1 MPATLGLQTLRALSE
16 WFSMFDLFR
25 RLLGK
30 GEPKDAS
37 LQNAAHLDL
46 LNKFA
51 PLKAVKAAGDV
62 ASPAAPIHSFV
73 CREPVL
79 NRNEQIAGYEF
90 NLHEKIQLRL
100 QGEMDLLQKVYDDA
114 LLRNLTSLGLNALL
128 GRRLAFV
135 RLSPASLGNP
145 LIQQLPAHN
154 TVLMLTPARQ
164 ALAPAQIQPQLDAF
178 RQAGFAY
185 GWLLRKNQLAEHPE
199 LLALAACADYAQIE
213 TAGFDGMDIKL
224 LLKSLSS
231 GRPAELPKLRLIA
244 HELNIFDEFH
254 LCFQGGFDFFLGQ
267 FVTSRENWHPPKSDI
282 NRLHV
287 IELLNLLR
295 GGAEFDVIA
304 RQLTHDPVLTF
315 KLLRYLNSPVMG
327 LQSPV
332 TTMDKALIV
341 LGRERF
347 YRWLSLLLFDLK
359 APGYRERIFTE
370 QALTR
375 AHFLESLAGQ
385 GYLPAQKDQL
395 FILGLFSMLEL
406 LMGQPIDAILAQ
418 TRLPAPVHDALLGQ
432 PGPYLDALLLAVAT
446 EGRSPESLEQRAV
459 ACGVDAVQV
468 SLRAVEA
475 LTWAN
480 EITSMND
487 G

>member
-1 MPATLGLQTLRALSE
+1 
-16 WFSMFDLFR
+16 MFDLFR

-30 GEPKDAS
+30 REP
-37 LQNAAHLDL
+37 QNALVHERAQLDL
-46 LNKFA
+46 LNKVA
-51 PLKAVKAAGDV
+51 PLKAVKV
-62 ASPAAPIHSFV
+62 ANDIHSPAAPAHSFV

-90 NLHEKIQLRL
+90 SLHEKTQLRL

-114 LLRNLTSLGLNALL
+114 LLRNLTSLGVTTLL
-128 GRRLAFV
+128 GRRMAFV
-135 RLSPASLGNP
+135 RLSPVSLGNP
-145 LIQQLPAHN
+145 LIQRLPAQN

-164 ALAPAQIQPQLDAF
+164 ALDPAQIQPQLDAF
-178 RQAGFAY
+178 RLAGFAS
-185 GWLLRKNQLAEHPE
+185 GWLLRKSQLAEHPA
-199 LLALAACADYAQIE
+199 LLALAARADYVQIE

-224 LLKSLSS
+224 LLKNLSS
-231 GRPAELPKLRLIA
+231 DRPADLPKIRLIA
-244 HELNIFDEFH
+244 HELNSFDEFH

-295 GGAEFDVIA
+295 GGEEFDVIA
-304 RQLTHDPVLTF
+304 QQLTHDPVLAF

-332 TTMDKALIV
+332 TTMDKALMV

-347 YRWLSLLLFDLK
+347 YRWLSLLLFDIK

-375 AHFLESLAGQ
+375 AHFLESLAGK
-385 GYLPAQKDQL
+385 GCLPTQRDQL

-406 LMGQPIDAILAQ
+406 LMGQPIEAILAQ

-432 PGPYLDALLLAVAT
+432 AGPFRDALLLAIAT
-446 EGRSPESLEQRAV
+446 EGRSSATLEEQAII
-459 ACGVDAVQV
+459 CGLDAVQV
-468 SLRAVEA
+468 SRHAVEA
-475 LTWAN
+475 LAWAN

-487 G
+487 S